1 MKPEDS
7 FPWKE
12 GCPSRGEL
20 AAFARALLPARK
32 MEAIAD
38 HIEQCPKCESAA
50 EALVLRDPVLA
61 ELRRTPPEDAFSEE
75 PERAA
80 MEAGV
85 QAIQA
90 QARSPAPASGNAL
103 LPRIPGFE
111 IRKRI
116 ATGVSSLVFLA
127 EQEAPRRRVALK
139 VLPDVAGIT
148 VKRCKRF
155 LRDVAVAARLPG
167 SRVLPVFEILH
178 VDQSIVLVMPYVD
191 AIDLGAIVKG
201 RRAARQGAIAAS
213 SHGWLGLDDRQY
225 LTKVMAY
232 LDQVIETMAQIH
244 EFGGRCRELKPGNC
258 LIDRQGNAWL
268 TDFALSRLL
277 GRGVNVRLNDPDA
290 SLQTELRGFAGLDI
304 TLGAPGFIS
313 PEEWSGQRG
322 DQRTDVFALGVL
334 LYQALTLDLPYGT
347 SPLSSRKPS
356 PPPLSTRQPLLPP
369 AFDPII
375 ARALHLDP
383 DQRYPSAVHLRN
395 DWRLAQV
402 THRPEPRPPSW
413 LSRILRR
420 LGW

>member
-7 FPWKE
+7 FPRE
-12 GCPSRGEL
+12 ERCPNREEL
-20 AAFARALLPARK
+20 AAFARALLPSQK

-38 HIEQCPKCESAA
+38 HVEQCPKCESAV
-50 EALVLRDPVLA
+50 EALMLVDPLLA
-61 ELRRTPPEDAFSEE
+61 DLRRTPPDDAFSDE
-75 PERAA
+75 PERAV

-90 QARSPAPASGNAL
+90 QAPSPAPASSSAL

-111 IRKRI
+111 IKRRI
-116 ATGVSSLVFLA
+116 ATGVSSLVLLA
-127 EQEAPRRRVALK
+127 EQEAPRRTVALK

-155 LRDVAVAARLPG
+155 LRDVAAVAQIPG

-178 VDQSIVLVMPYVD
+178 VDRSIVLVMPYVD
-191 AIDLGAIVKG
+191 GIDLGVIVKG
-201 RRAARQGAIAAS
+201 RRAARHGAIAAG
-213 SHGWLGLDDRQY
+213 SHRWLGLDDRQY
-225 LTKVMAY
+225 LADV
-232 LDQVIETMAQIH
+232 LPVLGQVIETMAQIH
-244 EFGGRCRELKPGNC
+244 EFGGLCRELKPANC
-258 LIDRQGNAWL
+258 LVDRQGNVWL

-277 GRGVNVRLNDPDA
+277 GRGVNIRLNDPD
-290 SLQTELRGFAGLDI
+290 SSQRTELGFAGLDI

-322 DQRTDVFALGVL
+322 DHRTDVFALGVL

-356 PPPLSTRQPLLPP
+356 PQPLSARQPLLSP

-375 ARALHLDP
+375 AKALHLDP

-395 DWRLAQV
+395 DWRLAQA

-413 LSRILRR
+413 LSRILHRFR
-420 LGW
+420 W